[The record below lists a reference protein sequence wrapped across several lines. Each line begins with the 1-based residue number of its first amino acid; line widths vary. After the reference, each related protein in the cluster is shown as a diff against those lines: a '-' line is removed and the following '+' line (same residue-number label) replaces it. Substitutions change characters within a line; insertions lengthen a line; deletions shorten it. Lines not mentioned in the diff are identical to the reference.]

1 MSEHI
6 TDTPNV
12 KRLERSSQSKVIA
25 GVCGGLG
32 RYFDINPMVFRLAL
46 VVLTVLGGA
55 GILVYIAAVLVMPAE
70 GEDASIAE
78 RVLAERSDHPARL
91 VALGLVAIA
100 VLVLLSDAGT
110 WPSAGA
116 GWVIVLLVGLAVLWA
131 SKERRARRIA
141 LVAVTL
147 LAALVA
153 AAAVTVFSW
162 FDVSLNDGV
171 GDRAYTPASA
181 ADVQPSYELGVGTLR
196 LDLSDVPANR
206 PIDVDARVG
215 IGELRVIVPRDASV
229 VVDSRVKAGSISALD
244 RTDDGRNARLVVGG
258 RGNLHLHARVGAGNI
273 DVVRAG

>member
-78 RVLAERSDHPARL
+78 RVLAERRDHPVRL

-116 GWVIVLLVGLAVLWA
+116 GWVIVLLVGLVVLWA

-141 LVAVTL
+141 LVALTL

-153 AAAVTVFSW
+153 AAA
-162 FDVSLNDGV
+162 
-171 GDRAYTPASA
+171 
-181 ADVQPSYELGVGTLR
+181 
-196 LDLSDVPANR
+196 
-206 PIDVDARVG
+206 
-215 IGELRVIVPRDASV
+215 
-229 VVDSRVKAGSISALD
+229 SRRSRGSTS
-244 RTDDGRNARLVVGG
+244 R
-258 RGNLHLHARVGAGNI
+258 
-273 DVVRAG
+273 

>member
-6 TDTPNV
+6 TETPNV

-32 RYFDINPMVFRLAL
+32 RYFDITPMVFRLAL

-91 VALGLVAIA
+91 VALGLVAVA

-141 LVAVTL
+141 LVAL
-147 LAALVA
+147 
-153 AAAVTVFSW
+153 
-162 FDVSLNDGV
+162 
-171 GDRAYTPASA
+171 TPARA
-181 ADVQPSYELGVGTLR
+181 ARRRRRRRHGRSRGSTSRLERRRRRPDVHPGFRRRTSSPSYELGVGTLR
-196 LDLSDVPANR
+196 LDLSIAPRQA
-206 PIDVDARVG
+206 ARR
-215 IGELRVIVPRDASV
+215 ESEAS
-229 VVDSRVKAGSISALD
+229 GSASCA
-244 RTDDGRNARLVVGG
+244 
-258 RGNLHLHARVGAGNI
+258 
-273 DVVRAG
+273 